1 MVQKAYLAVDMG
13 ASSGRAVAGLF
24 DGKQLQL
31 EEVYR
36 FENGAIEADGHL
48 FWDLLGQWSH
58 VRQGL
63 RAAGSKWG
71 DSIASVGVDTWGVD
85 FGLLG
90 RGDELLGNPYHY
102 RDSRSNGMMEKAFGI
117 VSRDQIF
124 RHSGL
129 QFMQFNTLY
138 QLLAMK
144 LAGSPLLDVAE
155 SFLMIPDLFH
165 WLMTGVKCNE
175 MTDAS
180 TTQFYDPI
188 KGDWSTE
195 LLEQFSLPTRILGKI
210 AAPGTILG
218 SLRANLAAETGLGAA
233 KVVLPGSHDTASAV
247 MAVPA
252 HSHPGARPDWC
263 YVSLGTWALMGI
275 ESPQPVVNDAV
286 LKLNFTNEGGV
297 GGTTR
302 LLKNITGLWLVQ
314 ECRRVW
320 NQAGANLDWE
330 ALNQLSAAQPPL
342 RSFVNPD
349 AADFHGAGRH
359 ARGHSLLLPQERPN
373 RARAK
378 GGRAAVR
385 LGEHCPEVPARVGD
399 VRAVGR
405 RAAGD
410 HSHRRRRHEESPA
423 LPVRGQCL
431 RSPGR
436 RRAGRGHGHRQRDD
450 AGRGRRRRGLD
461 CRGPRRHPRQFPR
474 RRVRAAGHGGLGR
487 SVWEV
492 LQGGGSVGARGHAA
506 GVSTSSREFLPPAKR
521 PSIAMEGIWVV
532 GQFGDF
538 FPRDW
543 HETSES
549 KSTIS
554 SILRLWSHTPA
565 FTTGDALVVALYHIA
580 LLTFVAR
587 RAKELRMLWF
597 KPHATCTAFAPT
609 APRAS
614 LCPKLKRIST
624 LRIRA
629 IMALFPWIRTHLV
642 SF

>member
-1 MVQKAYLAVDMG
+1 MAQKAYLAVDMG

-24 DGKQLQL
+24 DGKHLQL

-36 FENGAIEADGHL
+36 FENGAVEADGHL

-71 DSIASVGVDTWGVD
+71 GSIASVGVDTWGVD
-85 FGLLG
+85 LGLLG

-102 RDSRSNGMMEKAFGI
+102 RDSRTNGLMEKAFGI

-138 QLLAMK
+138 QLVAMK

-180 TTQFYDPI
+180 TTQFYNPI
-188 KGDWSTE
+188 KGDWATE
-195 LLEQFSLPTRILGKI
+195 LLDQFSLPTRILGKI

-218 SLRANLAAETGLGAA
+218 ALRANLAAETGLSAA

-263 YVSLGTWALMGI
+263 YISLGTWALMGI

-330 ALNQLSAAQPPL
+330 ALNQLSAAQPSL

-349 AADFHGAGRH
+349 ANDFLAPGDMPEAIRSFCRKSGQPVPEQKGAVLRCALESIAMKFRH
-359 ARGHSLLLPQERPN
+359 VLGMCEQLA
-373 RARAK
+373 
-378 GGRAAVR
+378 GGRLDTIHIVGGGTKNRQICQFAANA
-385 LGEHCPEVPARVGD
+385 C
-399 VRAVGR
+399 GR
-405 RAAGD
+405 RVVAGPVEATATGNVMMQAVAAGD
-410 HSHRRRRHEESPA
+410 VA
-423 LPVRGQCL
+423 
-431 RSPGR
+431 
-436 RRAGRGHGHRQRDD
+436 
-450 AGRGRRRRGLD
+450 
-461 CRGPRRHPRQFPR
+461 
-474 RRVRAAGHGGLGR
+474 
-487 SVWEV
+487 
-492 LQGGGSVGARGHAA
+492 
-506 GVSTSSREFLPPAKR
+506 
-521 PSIAMEGIWVV
+521 SIAEARDVIRNS
-532 GQFGDF
+532 
-538 FPRDW
+538 FPVD
-543 HETSES
+543 EYE
-549 KSTIS
+549 
-554 SILRLWSHTPA
+554 PQ
-565 FTTGDALVVALYHIA
+565 D
-580 LLTFVAR
+580 
-587 RAKELRMLWF
+587 
-597 KPHATCTAFAPT
+597 TAAWDEAYGKF
-609 APRAS
+609 
-614 LCPKLKRIST
+614 LKLIGG
-624 LRIRA
+624 
-629 IMALFPWIRTHLV
+629 
-642 SF
+642 